1 MKYFLRLVSV
11 TVAAGATAFAPAA
24 FSFELDNP
32 QFSAF
37 GDSPAIFASSNS
49 GYLGVGLR
57 DVDNE
62 RASALKLKEATGAE
76 IVTVDHDAPAGA
88 AGLKQHDVVL
98 QMNGQA
104 VSSAEQLRRMLRETP
119 PGRAISLLI
128 SRDGQEQTINATL
141 ADHAALEQKAWS
153 NLTIVPAPGDDGS
166 SIVLQPP
173 SSHSGGNSFFSAF
186 SFGGASIGVQL
197 DTLGSQLADYFG
209 VKDGQ
214 GLLVKHVAEN
224 SPASTAGLKAG
235 DVVTKVNG
243 HTMATLNEWTKAMR
257 ANRGKQVQVVIMRNR
272 QQQTL
277 SMQDGDAKHKGELD
291 LQEYFPDSKEMKSN
305 LAQLDPD
312 QLNPDQLIDPEQMKA
327 LQQDMQ
333 AWSTVDAEK
342 LAEQAREQMKA
353 LQESQAFTS
362 LDAEQLRQ
370 QAEQSLKQLN
380 MDKFQQQL
388 KDNSAQW
395 RKQMDELKQEM
406 QNWHWQEMN

>member
-11 TVAAGATAFAPAA
+11 TVAAGATVFAPAA

-62 RASALKLKEATGAE
+62 RVSALKLKEATGAE
-76 IVTVDHDAPAGA
+76 IITVDHDAPAGA

-104 VSSAEQLRRMLRETP
+104 VTSAEQLRRMLRETP

-166 SIVLQPP
+166 SIVLAPP
-173 SSHSGGNSFFSAF
+173 ASHSGNSFFSSF

-224 SPASTAGLKAG
+224 SMASAAGLKAG

-243 HTMATLNEWTKAMR
+243 HTMATLSEWTKAMR
-257 ANRGKQVQVVIMRNR
+257 SNRGKQVQVVIMRNH

-277 SMQDGDAKHKGELD
+277 NMQDGDARHKGDLD
-291 LQEYFPDSKEMKSN
+291 LPEYFPEMKSN
-305 LAQLDPD
+305 LAQLDA
-312 QLNPDQLIDPEQMKA
+312 DQLIDPEQMKA
-327 LQQDMQ
+327 LQQQMQ
-333 AWSTVDAEK
+333 AWCTVDAQK
-342 LAEQAREQMKA
+342 LSEQAREFASQMDTQK
-353 LQESQAFTS
+353 LQQ
-362 LDAEQLRQ
+362 DAGRTIQGFDME
-370 QAEQSLKQLN
+370 
-380 MDKFQQQL
+380 KFQQQF
-388 KDNSAQW
+388 KDQSEKWQ
-395 RKQMDELKQEM
+395 KQMDELKKDFQTW
-406 QNWHWQEMN
+406 QSQEMN